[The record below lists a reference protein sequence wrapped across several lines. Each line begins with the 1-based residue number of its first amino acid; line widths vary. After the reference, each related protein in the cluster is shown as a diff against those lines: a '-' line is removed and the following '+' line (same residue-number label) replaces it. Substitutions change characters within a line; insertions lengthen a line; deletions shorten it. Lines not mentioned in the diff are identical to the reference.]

1 VKVLK
6 AELPWRLVAAAWLPQ
21 ERAPAARQELAAL
34 MASFPFAAC
43 VPFGHERSG
52 VLFRAAAHEPPAAQ
66 LLRRIEALLGLD
78 DAAVLAYEDRRRGQR
93 RAMRLVR
100 NGTDTRLDAFLLA
113 GDASGEAW
121 IKTLLQEQLPAQ
133 AYGRALLAPGARA
146 PAAIAPRGRQVCT
159 CFDVSEPRIE
169 QALAGSS
176 GSAEQRLAG
185 LQQAL
190 KCGTHCGSCIPE
202 LKRLVRRASMA
213 A

>member
-1 VKVLK
+1 
-6 AELPWRLVAAAWLPQ
+6 
-21 ERAPAARQELAAL
+21 
-34 MASFPFAAC
+34 
-43 VPFGHERSG
+43 PFGHERAG
-52 VLFRAAAHEPPAAQ
+52 LLFRAAAHEPPP
-66 LLRRIEALLGLD
+66 LPVLRRIEALLGLD
-78 DAAVLAYEDRRRGQR
+78 DPAVLAYEDRRRGQR

-133 AYGRALLAPGARA
+133 AYGRALLAPGAKA

-169 QALAGSS
+169 QALAGGS
-176 GSAEQRLAG
+176 GSADQRLAR
-185 LQQAL
+185 LQQVL
-190 KCGTHCGSCIPE
+190 KCGTNCGSCIPE